1 MIAKEHPAVDA
12 RHARDGVAAWGW
24 GDAGMRGWRG
34 GAWGV
39 ALLGAALMFHGPA
52 RGAGLTRGT
61 PAARLAAATHCVA
74 CHALPDP
81 RHLDRATWTNELL
94 PKMRVMVGLEPPT
107 TDAGFRDIELL
118 RSGKAFPEKPMMSRE
133 AFDLA
138 GSWFVDNAPDRLASV
153 QDPARIHVELPG
165 FEVVALRQR
174 HDPPLTTMARI
185 DPVGRRVL
193 LGDVGFQGYNVLGP
207 GLDIREGNRLGNI
220 PVAME
225 RDGDD
230 DWLACI
236 GHFFPREEP
245 RGQVL
250 RMRRLPDGSYAR
262 SEVASGLPRLADLR
276 LADLNGD
283 GIRDFALCAYGNFVG
298 RFSWWEGKGGDRWEE
313 HVLLDKPGA
322 VRVVPADFNQD
333 GRTDLVVLVAQG
345 TESLLVF
352 EGDGRGGFTRR
363 TLFQKP
369 PSWGHSGLEL
379 ADMNGDGWL
388 DAIVCNGDNADF
400 PTSPP
405 RPHHG
410 VRVYLN
416 RSGTVLEEAW
426 FGPMNGAYRVVARDF
441 DLDGD
446 MDLAATSFFPDY
458 EGSPREGFLLFD
470 NTGGRGRMEF
480 RMATFRQSVA
490 GRWLA
495 MDAGDVD
502 GDGDE
507 DIVLG
512 SLVRMPTA
520 VPGTFKEQW
529 EKQGPSLVLLRN
541 RARPGN

>member
-1 MIAKEHPAVDA
+1 MVAVLA
-12 RHARDGVAAWGW
+12 FVAA
-24 GDAGMRGWRG
+24 ASVVL
-34 GAWGV
+34 V
-39 ALLGAALMFHGPA
+39 AQAE
-52 RGAGLTRGT
+52 GLTNGT
-61 PAARLAAATHCVA
+61 AAARLAAATHCVA

-107 TDAGFRDIELL
+107 PEAGFKDIDLL
-118 RSGKAFPEKPMMSRE
+118 RASKAFPESPLMTRA

-138 GSWFVDNAPDRLASV
+138 GSWFVDNAPDRLESL
-153 QDPARIHVELPG
+153 QDPGRIRVELPG
-165 FEVVALRQR
+165 FDVVALKER
-174 HDPPLTTMARI
+174 HSPPLTTLAHI
-185 DPVGRRVL
+185 DAAGRRVF

-207 GLDIREGNRLGNI
+207 SLDIREGIRLGNI
-220 PVAME
+220 PVAIAP
-225 RDGDD
+225 DGTD
-230 DWLACI
+230 DWVACI

-250 RMRRLPDGSYAR
+250 RMRRRPDGSHDR
-262 SEVASGLPRLADLR
+262 LDVASGLPRLADIR
-276 LADLNGD
+276 VADLNGD
-283 GIRDFALCAYGNFVG
+283 GRQDFALCAYGNFIG

-322 VRVVPADFNQD
+322 VRCIPADFNRD
-333 GRTDLVVLVAQG
+333 GKPDLVVLVSQWIEA
-345 TESLLVF
+345 LLVF
-352 EGDGRGGFTRR
+352 EGDGKGGFTRR
-363 TLFQKP
+363 MLLQRP
-369 PSWGHSGLEL
+369 PSWGHSGIEL
-379 ADMNGDGWL
+379 ADINGDGWL
-388 DAIVCNGDNADF
+388 DAVVSNGDNADF

-416 RSGTVLEEAW
+416 RAGTRLEEAW
-426 FGPMNGAYRVVARDF
+426 FGPMNGAYRVAARDF

-446 MDLAATSFFPDY
+446 IDIAATSFFPDY
-458 EGSPREGFLLFD
+458 ERSPREGFLLFE
-470 NTGGRGRMEF
+470 NTGGRGRLEF

-520 VPGTFKEQW
+520 VPGALREQW

-541 RARPGN
+541 RAR